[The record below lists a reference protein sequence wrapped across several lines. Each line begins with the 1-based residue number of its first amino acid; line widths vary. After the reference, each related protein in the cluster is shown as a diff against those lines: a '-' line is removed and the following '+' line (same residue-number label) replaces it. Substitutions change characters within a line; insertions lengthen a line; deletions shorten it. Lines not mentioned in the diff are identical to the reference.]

1 MIVYTEIDNPI
12 VRLAVAGDD
21 QGIRRIH
28 FLNGK
33 DRWKPQPE
41 WKRDDRARAL
51 RNAVRELRAYF
62 AGELRQFSL
71 PLAPVGTPFQLD
83 VWNAL
88 RAIPY
93 GETRSYGELAARIG
107 RPSAVRAVG
116 AANGA
121 NPLPIVV
128 PCHRVIGSNGS
139 LTGFGGGIPLKQ
151 ALLELERDT
160 RDGQRRLP
168 RGVQSRA
175 RA

>member
-1 MIVYTEIDNPI
+1 MKRMIVYTEIDNPI
-12 VRLAVAGDD
+12 VNLAVAGDD

-28 FLNGK
+28 FLNGNEK
-33 DRWKPQPE
+33 KRWAPAPE
-41 WKRDDRARAL
+41 WRRDDRARAL
-51 RNAVRELRAYF
+51 RSAVRELEAYF
-62 AGELRQFSL
+62 AGELRQFSI

-93 GETRSYGELAARIG
+93 GETRSYGQLAERIG

-139 LTGFGGGIPLKQ
+139 LTGFGGGLPLKQ
-151 ALLELERDT
+151 ALLALER
-160 RDGQRRLP
+160 GERRL
-168 RGVQSRA
+168 A
-175 RA
+175 AM